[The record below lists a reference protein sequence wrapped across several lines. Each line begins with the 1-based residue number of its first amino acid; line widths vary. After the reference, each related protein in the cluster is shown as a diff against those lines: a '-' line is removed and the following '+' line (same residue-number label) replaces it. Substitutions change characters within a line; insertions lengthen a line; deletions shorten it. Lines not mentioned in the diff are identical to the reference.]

1 MTYSLDLRQK
11 VINYI
16 ESGGKIAKAAKV
28 FGIGRA
34 SIYRWLER
42 KNLEATKVKYRYRK
56 LDSKELEKYIKAN
69 PEVKL
74 KLIAEK
80 FEVSTTAIWTA
91 LKKMKIT
98 RKKKNFV
105 TKKEVEKKE

>member
-1 MTYSLDLRQK
+1 MTYSLDVRQK
-11 VINYI
+11 VIYYI
-16 ESGGKIAKAAKV
+16 ESGGKIAEAAKV

-42 KNLEATKVKYRYRK
+42 EKLEATKVKHRHRK
-56 LDSKELEKYIKAN
+56 LDWKELEKYIKEN

-80 FEVSTTAIWTA
+80 FRVSRTAI
-91 LKKMKIT
+91 
-98 RKKKNFV
+98 
-105 TKKEVEKKE
+105 